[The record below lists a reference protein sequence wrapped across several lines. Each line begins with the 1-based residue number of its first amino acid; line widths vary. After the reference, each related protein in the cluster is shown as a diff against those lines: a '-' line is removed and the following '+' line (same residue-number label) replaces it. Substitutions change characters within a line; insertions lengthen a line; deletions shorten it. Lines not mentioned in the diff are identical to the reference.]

1 MILEAVLLD
10 WRVGDDDTVRA
21 FESAFRHASPLIVAS
36 PGYIRHALQRRIEA
50 PGRYLLL
57 VEWETVE
64 AHTVGFRRSAAY
76 QDWRRLLHPFYD
88 PFPTVEHFQP
98 VDLSDMD

>member
-1 MILEAVLLD
+1 MILEAALLD
-10 WRVGDDDTVRA
+10 LRVGDDDTVRA
-21 FESAFRHASPLIVAS
+21 FEAAFRQASPLIAAS
-36 PGYIRHALQRRIEA
+36 PGYIRHTLHRRIEA

-57 VEWETVE
+57 VEWESLE
-64 AHTVGFRRSAAY
+64 AHTVGFRQSAAY
-76 QDWRRLLHPFYD
+76 QEWRRLLHPFYD